1 MFGSPPAFQE
11 FPGALGVL
19 VRLNGLQGSAMSS
32 TREHR
37 GNHRK
42 VAIAA
47 GTGNVASSDQVGA
60 NIVSDGEG
68 DFIDQTV
75 AIWQKHT
82 ERQLT
87 REDGREIIENMSG
100 FFRILREW
108 DRAERAAKK
117 TKKRLRTGY
126 VSN

>member
-11 FPGALGVL
+11 FPKALAVL
-19 VRLNGLQGSAMSS
+19 VRLNGVQGSAMAS
-32 TREHR
+32 TSGHR

-47 GTGNVASSDQVGA
+47 GAGSVASSDQVGT
-60 NIVSDGEG
+60 NIVPDREG

-82 ERQLT
+82 ERRLT

-100 FFRILREW
+100 FFRILQEW
-108 DRAERAAKK
+108 DRAER
-117 TKKRLRTGY
+117 
-126 VSN
+126 